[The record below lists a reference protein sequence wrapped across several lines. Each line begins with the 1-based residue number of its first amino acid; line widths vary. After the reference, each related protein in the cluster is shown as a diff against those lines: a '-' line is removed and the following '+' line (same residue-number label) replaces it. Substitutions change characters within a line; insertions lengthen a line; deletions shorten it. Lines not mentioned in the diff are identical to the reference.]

1 MAKKEE
7 EKEILGI
14 FTAKEFKDYYLKR
27 DLNGMI
33 MEAFARGL
41 SQDQV
46 DAIGEEWGKLK
57 NQEVS
62 ILDRVKEV
70 FKDDIE
76 ETKSFNDMTAEDFEE
91 FKKAVKQAKTRVVQI
106 KKEVKTLSKTDEK
119 GNKAKIYN
127 KDFIDYSI
135 ELDGD
140 LIPML
145 YKYVVYWSMKYHD
158 KIIELKSYYNCS
170 RKEAEDR
177 AISCVEYQRYK
188 IEEKELE
195 SLENLAK
202 DYKKKAGFDIIN

>member
-70 FKDDIE
+70 FKYDIE

-106 KKEVKTLSKTDEK
+106 KKEVKTLSKTDK
-119 GNKAKIYN
+119 QGNKAKIYN